1 MTVMTVMTA
10 MTVMTVMTT
19 NNAHEPFEPF
29 EPFGAQKQQPRTV
42 VYPTASCRFDLA
54 RMGRDVQAYGMIAN
68 NCRYGYERC
77 TQRRRLRTT
86 WDKTNARDKQV
97 RE

>member
-1 MTVMTVMTA
+1 MTVMTVMTVMTA

-54 RMGRDVQAYGMIAN
+54 RKDGSGRTGV
-68 NCRYGYERC
+68 RY
-77 TQRRRLRTT
+77 
-86 WDKTNARDKQV
+86 DSKQL
-97 RE
+97 